1 MYFVHRNVALI
12 HWCRSSCGFNRKIVI
27 CVRSKLLE
35 SEGKYHHEDSLLA
48 DRYEDFPESPSAYYH
63 QSSRG
68 GGDYWR
74 RVHYE
79 PGDSRAMRI
88 ETDYA
93 SNTRKYHSH
102 QHRAPPAEYY
112 EKKKKSHPVR
122 EVIMQRTEKPWR
134 DERYVNLVYSLIF
147 VTWRI
152 FRCVL
157 VKIIVHSAS
166 CFTAR
171 IHNLSQK

>member
-1 MYFVHRNVALI
+1 
-12 HWCRSSCGFNRKIVI
+12 VI
-27 CVRSKLLE
+27 CVRLKILE

-48 DRYEDFPESPSAYYH
+48 DRYDDFPESPSAYYH
-63 QSSRG
+63 HSSRG

-93 SNTRKYHSH
+93 GTTRKYHSH
-102 QHRAPPAEYY
+102 QHRAPTTEYY

-134 DERYVNLVYSLIF
+134 DERYTVF
-147 VTWRI
+147 
-152 FRCVL
+152 
-157 VKIIVHSAS
+157 A
-166 CFTAR
+166 CF
-171 IHNLSQK
+171 

>member
-1 MYFVHRNVALI
+1 MKCCTNNIDDVVLWIDKKGIVMCDRL
-12 HWCRSSCGFNRKIVI
+12 KIM
-27 CVRSKLLE
+27 E

-48 DRYEDFPESPSAYYH
+48 DRYDEFPESPSAYYH
-63 QSSRG
+63 HSSRG

-93 SNTRKYHSH
+93 GTTRKYHSH
-102 QHRAPPAEYY
+102 QHRAPTAEYY

-122 EVIMQRTEKPWR
+122 EVIMQRSEKPWK
-134 DERYVNLVYSLIF
+134 DERYNFFCLYLI
-147 VTWRI
+147 
-152 FRCVL
+152 L
-157 VKIIVHSAS
+157 LKLL
-166 CFTAR
+166 
-171 IHNLSQK
+171 HN

>member
-1 MYFVHRNVALI
+1 M
-12 HWCRSSCGFNRKIVI
+12 I
-27 CVRSKLLE
+27 CVRLKILE

-48 DRYEDFPESPSAYYH
+48 DRYDDFPESPSAYYH
-63 QSSRG
+63 HSSRG

-93 SNTRKYHSH
+93 GTTRKYHSH
-102 QHRAPPAEYY
+102 QHRAPTAEYY

-134 DERYVNLVYSLIF
+134 DERYTFFSLLLILLD
-147 VTWRI
+147 R
-152 FRCVL
+152 L
-157 VKIIVHSAS
+157 HKG
-166 CFTAR
+166 
-171 IHNLSQK
+171 K